1 MVWGR
6 HDKIDFIEQVNV
18 AVTVENFIQEVLYS
32 NLGTNFSCP
41 DLWLSWLSSIHAG
54 KH

>member
-1 MVWGR
+1 MVWDR
-6 HDKIDFIEQVNV
+6 RDETDVIEQANV
-18 AVTVENFIQEVLYS
+18 AVTVENFILEALYS

-41 DLWLSWLSSIHAG
+41 DLWFSWLPFILSG